1 MKYLGAIAMS
11 DYTERDDEQMIG
23 EPLAKIMKLM
33 PTQNKEECIKAL
45 ILRRRVQIWVHSMI
59 YYNLNANIVSDSVW
73 SRWAEDL
80 ECLQT
85 MYPELAAQVAY
96 ADVFEGFDHSTGAN
110 LPTNNTHIN
119 SKATYLLKITQDRYR
134 R

>member
-1 MKYLGAIAMS
+1 MS
-11 DYTERDDEQMIG
+11 DYTERGDEQMIG

-33 PTQNKEECIKAL
+33 PAQNKEECIKAL
-45 ILRRRVQIWVHSMI
+45 TLRRRVQIWVHSMI

-110 LPTNNTHIN
+110 LPTNNKHIN
-119 SKATYLLKITQDRYR
+119 SKAAYLLNVVQNKYR

>member
-1 MKYLGAIAMS
+1 MS
-11 DYTERDDEQMIG
+11 DYTERDDTQMIG

-33 PTQNKEECIKAL
+33 PAQNKEDCIKAL
-45 ILRRRVQIWVHSMI
+45 ILRRRLQVWVHSMI
-59 YYNLNANIVSDSVW
+59 YYNLNANIVSDAVW

-85 MYPELAAQVAY
+85 MYPELAAQVEY
-96 ADVFEGFDHSTGAN
+96 AEVFEGFDHSTGAN
-110 LPTNNTHIN
+110 LPDNNEQIN
-119 SKATYLLKITQDRYR
+119 SKAAYLLKITQDKYR

>member
-1 MKYLGAIAMS
+1 
-11 DYTERDDEQMIG
+11 MIG

-33 PTQNKEECIKAL
+33 HTQNKEECIKAL
-45 ILRRRVQIWVHSMI
+45 ILRRRLQVWVHSMI

-85 MYPELAAQVAY
+85 MYPELAAQVEY

-110 LPTNNTHIN
+110 LPDDNEQIN
-119 SKATYLLKITQDRYR
+119 SKAAYLLKITQDKYR

>member
-1 MKYLGAIAMS
+1 MS
-11 DYTERDDEQMIG
+11 DYAERGNAQMIG

-33 PTQNKEECIKAL
+33 PAQNKEDCIKAL
-45 ILRRRVQIWVHSMI
+45 ILRRRLQVWVHSMI

-85 MYPELAAQVAY
+85 MYPELAAHVEY
-96 ADVFEGFDHSTGAN
+96 AEVFEGFDHSTGAN
-110 LPTNNTHIN
+110 LSDDNERIN
-119 SKATYLLKITQDRYR
+119 SKAAYLLKITQDRFR

>member
-1 MKYLGAIAMS
+1 MS
-11 DYTERDDEQMIG
+11 DYTERDDIQVIG

-33 PTQNKEECIKAL
+33 PAQNKVDCIKAL
-45 ILRRRVQIWVHSMI
+45 ILRRRLQVWVHSMI
-59 YYNLNANIVSDSVW
+59 YYNLNANIVSDAVW

-85 MYPELAAQVAY
+85 MYPELAAQVEY

-110 LPTNNTHIN
+110 LPTDNERIN
-119 SKATYLLKITQDRYR
+119 SKAAYLLKITQDKYR

>member
-1 MKYLGAIAMS
+1 MS
-11 DYTERDDEQMIG
+11 DYTERDDTQMIG

-33 PTQNKEECIKAL
+33 HAQNKEECIKAL
-45 ILRRRVQIWVHSMI
+45 IHRRRLQVWVHSMI
-59 YYNLNANIVSDSVW
+59 YYNLNANIVSDAVW

-85 MYPELAAQVAY
+85 MYPKLASEVEY

-110 LPTNNTHIN
+110 LPDDNEQIN
-119 SKATYLLKITQDRYR
+119 SKAAYLLKITQDKYR

>member
-1 MKYLGAIAMS
+1 MNNYA
-11 DYTERDDEQMIG
+11 ERDDTQMIG

-33 PTQNKEECIKAL
+33 HTQNKEECIKAL
-45 ILRRRVQIWVHSMI
+45 ILRRRLQVWVHSMI
-59 YYNLNANIVSDSVW
+59 YYNLNANIVSDAVW

-85 MYPELAAQVAY
+85 MYPELASQVEY
-96 ADVFEGFDHSTGAN
+96 AEVFEDFDHSTGAN
-110 LPTNNTHIN
+110 LPDDNEQIN
-119 SKATYLLKITQDRYR
+119 SKAAYLLKITQDKYR

>member
-1 MKYLGAIAMS
+1 MR
-11 DYTERDDEQMIG
+11 DYTERDDTQMIG

-33 PTQNKEECIKAL
+33 HTQNKEECIKAL
-45 ILRRRVQIWVHSMI
+45 ILRRRLQVWVHSMI
-59 YYNLNANIVSDSVW
+59 YYNLNANIVSDAVW

-85 MYPELAAQVAY
+85 MYPELAAQVEY

-110 LPTNNTHIN
+110 LPDDNEQII
-119 SKATYLLKITQDRYR
+119 SKAAYLLKITQDKYR

>member
-1 MKYLGAIAMS
+1 MN
-11 DYTERDDEQMIG
+11 DCTERGNAQMIG

-33 PTQNKEECIKAL
+33 PAQNKEDCIKAL
-45 ILRRRVQIWVHSMI
+45 ILRRRLQVWVHSMI
-59 YYNLNANIVSDSVW
+59 YYNLNANIVSDAVW

-80 ECLQT
+80 ECLQM
-85 MYPELAAQVAY
+85 MYPKLASEVEY

-110 LPTNNTHIN
+110 LPDDNEQINN
-119 SKATYLLKITQDRYR
+119 KAAYLLKITQNRYR

>member
-1 MKYLGAIAMS
+1 MIAMS
-11 DYTERDDEQMIG
+11 DYTERDDTQMIG

-33 PTQNKEECIKAL
+33 PAQDKEDCIKAL
-45 ILRRRVQIWVHSMI
+45 ILRRRLQVWVHSMI
-59 YYNLNANIVSDSVW
+59 YYNLNANIVSDAVW

-85 MYPELAAQVAY
+85 MCPELAAQVEY
-96 ADVFEGFDHSTGAN
+96 AEVFEDFDHSTGAN
-110 LPTNNTHIN
+110 LPNDNERIN
-119 SKATYLLKITQDRYR
+119 SKAAYLLEITQDKYR

>member
-1 MKYLGAIAMS
+1 MS
-11 DYTERDDEQMIG
+11 DYIERDDEQMIG

-45 ILRRRVQIWVHSMI
+45 ILRRRLQVWVHSMI

-119 SKATYLLKITQDRYR
+119 SKAAYLLNVAQNKYR

>member
-1 MKYLGAIAMS
+1 MS
-11 DYTERDDEQMIG
+11 DYTEKGNVEMIG

-33 PTQNKEECIKAL
+33 PAQNKEDCIKAL
-45 ILRRRVQIWVHSMI
+45 ILRRRLQVWVHSMI
-59 YYNLNANIVSDSVW
+59 YYNLNANIVSDAVW

-85 MYPELAAQVAY
+85 MYPKLAAQVEH

-110 LPTNNTHIN
+110 LPDDNEQINN
-119 SKATYLLKITQDRYR
+119 KAAYLLKITQNRYR

>member
-1 MKYLGAIAMS
+1 MS
-11 DYTERDDEQMIG
+11 DYTERDDTQMIG

-33 PTQNKEECIKAL
+33 NTQNKEECIKAL
-45 ILRRRVQIWVHSMI
+45 ILRRRLQVWVHSMI
-59 YYNLNANIVSDSVW
+59 YYNLNANIVSDAVW

-85 MYPELAAQVAY
+85 MYPKLASEVEY
-96 ADVFEGFDHSTGAN
+96 AEVFEGFDHSTGAN
-110 LPTNNTHIN
+110 LPDNNEQIN
-119 SKATYLLKITQDRYR
+119 NKAAYLLKITQNRYR

>member
-1 MKYLGAIAMS
+1 
-11 DYTERDDEQMIG
+11 MIG

-33 PTQNKEECIKAL
+33 PAQNKEDCIKAL
-45 ILRRRVQIWVHSMI
+45 ILRRRLQVWVHSMI
-59 YYNLNANIVSDSVW
+59 YYNLNANIVSDAVW

-80 ECLQT
+80 ECLQI
-85 MYPELAAQVAY
+85 MYPELAAQVEY

-110 LPTNNTHIN
+110 LPDDNEQIN
-119 SKATYLLKITQDRYR
+119 SKAAYLLKITQNRYR

>member
-1 MKYLGAIAMS
+1 MS
-11 DYTERDDEQMIG
+11 DQRGRKRSQMIG

-33 PTQNKEECIKAL
+33 PAQNKEDCIKAL
-45 ILRRRVQIWVHSMI
+45 ILRRRLQVWVHSMI

-96 ADVFEGFDHSTGAN
+96 ADVFEGFDHSTGAT
-110 LPTNNTHIN
+110 LPDDNEQIHN
-119 SKATYLLKITQDRYR
+119 KAAYLLKITQNRYR

>member
-1 MKYLGAIAMS
+1 MN
-11 DYTERDDEQMIG
+11 DYTERDDTQMIG

-33 PTQNKEECIKAL
+33 HTQNKEECIKAL
-45 ILRRRVQIWVHSMI
+45 ILRRRLQVWVHSMI
-59 YYNLNANIVSDSVW
+59 YYNLNANIVSDAVW

-85 MYPELAAQVAY
+85 MYPKLANEVEY
-96 ADVFEGFDHSTGAN
+96 ADVFQGFDHSTGAN
-110 LPTNNTHIN
+110 LPDDNEQIN
-119 SKATYLLKITQDRYR
+119 SKAAYLLKITQDKYR

>member
-1 MKYLGAIAMS
+1 MS
-11 DYTERDDEQMIG
+11 DYTERDDTQMIG

-33 PTQNKEECIKAL
+33 HTQNKEECIKAL
-45 ILRRRVQIWVHSMI
+45 ILRRRLQVWVHSMI
-59 YYNLNANIVSDSVW
+59 YYNLNANIVSDAVW

-85 MYPELAAQVAY
+85 MCPELAAQVEY
-96 ADVFEGFDHSTGAN
+96 AEVFEDFDHSTGAN
-110 LPTNNTHIN
+110 LPNDNERIN
-119 SKATYLLKITQDRYR
+119 SKAAYLLKITQDKYR

>member
-1 MKYLGAIAMS
+1 MS
-11 DYTERDDEQMIG
+11 DYTERDDTQMIG

-33 PTQNKEECIKAL
+33 HDKNKEECIKAL
-45 ILRRRVQIWVHSMI
+45 ILRRRLQVWVHSMI
-59 YYNLNANIVSDSVW
+59 YYNLNANIVSDAVW

-85 MYPELAAQVAY
+85 MYPELAAQVEY
-96 ADVFEGFDHSTGAN
+96 AEVFEDFDHSTGAN
-110 LPTNNTHIN
+110 LPDDNEQINN
-119 SKATYLLKITQDRYR
+119 KAAYLLKITQNRYR

>member
-1 MKYLGAIAMS
+1 MNNYA
-11 DYTERDDEQMIG
+11 ERDDTQMIG

-33 PTQNKEECIKAL
+33 HTQNKEECIKAL
-45 ILRRRVQIWVHSMI
+45 ILRRRLQVWVHSMI
-59 YYNLNANIVSDSVW
+59 YYNLNANIVSDAVW

-85 MYPELAAQVAY
+85 MYPELAAQVEY

-110 LPTNNTHIN
+110 LPDDNEQIN
-119 SKATYLLKITQDRYR
+119 SKAAYLLKITQDKYR

>member
-1 MKYLGAIAMS
+1 MS
-11 DYTERDDEQMIG
+11 DQGERKRSQMIG
-23 EPLAKIMKLM
+23 EPLAKIIKLM
-33 PTQNKEECIKAL
+33 PAQNKEDCIKAL
-45 ILRRRVQIWVHSMI
+45 ILRRRLQVWVHSMI

-85 MYPELAAQVAY
+85 MYPKLANEVEY
-96 ADVFEGFDHSTGAN
+96 ADVFQGFDHSTGAN
-110 LPTNNTHIN
+110 LPDDNEQINN
-119 SKATYLLKITQDRYR
+119 KAAYLLKITQNRYR

>member
-1 MKYLGAIAMS
+1 MS
-11 DYTERDDEQMIG
+11 DYTERDDTQMIG

-33 PTQNKEECIKAL
+33 PAQNKEECIKAL
-45 ILRRRVQIWVHSMI
+45 ILRRRLQVWVHSMI
-59 YYNLNANIVSDSVW
+59 YYNLNANSVSDAGW
-73 SRWAEDL
+73 SRWAEDV

-85 MYPELAAQVAY
+85 MYPEREAQVEY

-110 LPTNNTHIN
+110 LPCNNDQIN
-119 SKATYLLKITQDRYR
+119 SKAKYLLKIFKNKYR

>member
-1 MKYLGAIAMS
+1 MS
-11 DYTERDDEQMIG
+11 NYTERGDEQMIG

-80 ECLQT
+80 ESLQT

-119 SKATYLLKITQDRYR
+119 SKAAYLLKIFKNKYGR
-134 R
+134 